1 MQMLIEAVGFVM
13 VIGGFIA
20 FAAVCAWSAQTLKKE
35 TGSVFNLSIIAG
47 AFAFYNLVVKIG
59 NGDAAFHNYVIRL
72 IALAVIALDTLSVR
86 EQYGNRVA
94 LARALSSV
102 YGALALALLAMFFFG
117 GGGKKHDD
125 RK

>member
-35 TGSVFNLSIIAG
+35 TGSVCNLSIIAG

-59 NGDAAFHNYVIRL
+59 NGDAAFHNYVIGL

>member
-1 MQMLIEAVGFVM
+1 MQMLIEAVGLVM
-13 VIGGFIA
+13 VIGACIA
-20 FAAVCAWSAQTLKKE
+20 FAAVSAWSAQTLKKE

-59 NGDAAFHNYVIRL
+59 NGDAAFHNYVIGL
-72 IALAVIALDTLSVR
+72 IALAVIVLDTLSVR

-102 YGALALALLAMFFFG
+102 YGALALAVLAMFFFG